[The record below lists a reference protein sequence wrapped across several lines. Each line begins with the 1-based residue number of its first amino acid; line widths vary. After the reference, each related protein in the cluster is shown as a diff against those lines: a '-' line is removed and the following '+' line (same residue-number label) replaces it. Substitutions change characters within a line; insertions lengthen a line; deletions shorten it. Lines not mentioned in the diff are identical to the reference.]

1 MPSSNQAPYV
11 PVCLSIGT
19 KNIDR
24 ERIIAKSFQGVGHN
38 TAWIS
43 ATYSQPFTST
53 DTVGL
58 N

>member
-11 PVCLSIGT
+11 PVCLFIGT
-19 KNIDR
+19 NKKNIDR

-43 ATYSQPFTST
+43 ATDSQTLRLQTLS
-53 DTVGL
+53 D
-58 N
+58 